1 MTCFLYIWVGS
12 LSHTASSKKMV
23 LSLSLVLDGQLV
35 VQPQL
40 PLHTILGDNC
50 HPATSS
56 RAAVSSDCLGNSL
69 QNQILALFLGHII
82 PVCVVHHAIEVGG
95 SRTTNSH
102 RLTHAHAANWHTP
115 HLPLLV

>member
-1 MTCFLYIWVGS
+1 MNICSVDIKSHVFVTSKLFQRMHVS
-12 LSHTASSKKMV
+12 LTLELVVWTTTASFIKMV
-23 LSLSLVLDGQLV
+23 LSPSLVLDGQLV

-40 PLHTILGDNC
+40 PLHAILGDNC

-82 PVCVVHHAIEVGG
+82 PVCVVHHTIKV
-95 SRTTNSH
+95 
-102 RLTHAHAANWHTP
+102 
-115 HLPLLV
+115 